1 MKSGLVSSLI
11 FAFLC
16 ASTVGAVPP
25 GTSNPNYSGTG
36 GTFGST
42 GGTMGNTGGPV
53 GTGGTGVGTGGPSIS
68 LTKATNRNMPGKTRQ
83 QERFVEGVCAMEG
96 DYGMCHGTDANG
108 NDWTAPCNPKNRCKL
123 GQSHLC
129 NIDTMR
135 LMAVCSK

>member
-42 GGTMGNTGGPV
+42 GGTMGNTGGTV
-53 GTGGTGVGTGGPSIS
+53 GTGGTGVGAGGPSV
-68 LTKATNRNMPGKTRQ
+68 P
-83 QERFVEGVCAMEG
+83 AMEG

-129 NIDTMR
+129 NIDAMR
-135 LMAVCSK
+135 FMAVCSK

>member
-1 MKSGLVSSLI
+1 MMSGLVSPLI

-36 GTFGST
+36 GTMGHTGST
-42 GGTMGNTGGPV
+42 V
-53 GTGGTGVGTGGPSIS
+53 GTGGTGVSAGGPSIS
-68 LTKATNRNMPGKTRQ
+68 LTKATNRDNPGKTRQ

-123 GQSHLC
+123 GQPRLC

-135 LMAVCSK
+135 FVAVNAGETLYLVT